1 MLGTRYHGSRNRCG
15 SCCHEPRAPAK
26 ETDVNEMAI
35 LLNGKGQDHSTDNLY
50 SGGLTK
56 STRSGMH
63 KEVERTPISGGHTV

>member
-1 MLGTRYHGSRNRCG
+1 M
-15 SCCHEPRAPAK
+15 K